1 MSIIKVNTRGT
12 ETVGGGRRNMLM
24 NGGMTVIERGHGT
37 TSVASLGDGNEFGV
51 MDRWYVFSGNTAGRF
66 TMSQDTDVP
75 VGFRKAMKL
84 TCTTADT
91 SVAANEYIHLNY
103 AIEGRDLQHLE
114 YNTANAK
121 TTVVSFY
128 VKGNAAAS
136 YTFAAQYHLNGGTA
150 RWFTKEIPVTTSWVR
165 QEIQIVGDTNTS
177 GSYGI
182 NDDNNGRWSF
192 HVWLHGGTNY
202 SSGTFADGTWADRDY
217 TKTLNNNQTSFV
229 DSTSRTFFMTGW
241 QFEVGERA
249 SDFEHRPYHVELL
262 DCQRY
267 FEIVASGGGTNKPI
281 TSQWQGT
288 VTHQYNTTRMFGRYP
303 YKVRKRTNPT
313 VTVHNHSFQL
323 ASNSA
328 SGGSRTLS
336 NNPQNTYADPDGVGL
351 DFQNQGV
358 SYTGGEVGH
367 VDINTDC
374 FITAD
379 ADIT

>member
-1 MSIIKVNTRGT
+1 MSLIKVNTRGT
-12 ETVGGGRRNMLM
+12 QTVGGGRRNMLM
-24 NGGMTVIERGHGT
+24 NGGMTVIERGHGA
-37 TSVASLGDGNEFGV
+37 TSVTSLGDGNEYGL
-51 MDRWYVFSGNTAGRF
+51 MDRWYVYSGHSLGRF

-136 YTFAAQYHLNGGTA
+136 YTFAAQYQPQGGTA
-150 RWFTKEIPVTTSWVR
+150 RWFLKEIPVTTSYVR
-165 QEIQIVGDTNTS
+165 QEIQIVGDTAT

-182 NDDNNGRWSF
+182 DDDSNGRWQF

-217 TKTLNNNQTSFV
+217 TKTFNNNQTSFV
-229 DSTSRTFFMTGW
+229 DSTSRTLFMTGW

-267 FEIVASGGGTNKPI
+267 YEVVASGGGSNRPTLSN
-281 TSQWQGT
+281 WQGIT
-288 VTHQYNTTRMFGRYP
+288 TNQYSTSRMFGRIP
-303 YKVRKRTNPT
+303 YKVRKRATPT
-313 VTVHNHSFQL
+313 VTVHNHSF
-323 ASNSA
+323 AFAYGDSN
-328 SGGSRTLS
+328 SRTLS
-336 NNPQNTYADPDGVGL
+336 NNPQNTYADIDGVGF
-351 DFQNQGV
+351 DFQNQGTN
-358 SYTGGEVGH
+358 YTPGQVGH
-367 VDINTDC
+367 VDINTNC

-379 ADIT
+379 ADIQ